1 MATDQPELRALER
14 QELLQRREATR
25 RAIHRNAAQARGEF
39 ERRQFEGLIRIT
51 GLMLRGKTLKT
62 MADPQVPLVYWR
74 GRAFEELGEQEDAL
88 ACYRVLASWDGGSHP
103 LVDDARG
110 YIDKAV
116 QRLIELH
123 GEPPG
128 SRPAVPPH
136 RDSRVFPRPI
146 LTPGRLIAAVGCTL
160 VGTLCAAAILAVLAL
175 I

>member
-1 MATDQPELRALER
+1 MSSKQPELRALER

-39 ERRQFEGLIRIT
+39 ERRQYDGLVKIT

-74 GRAFEELGEQEDAL
+74 GRAFEELDDRESAL

-103 LVDDARG
+103 VVDDARE
-110 YIDKAV
+110 YIDMAL

-128 SRPAVPPH
+128 SLPTTTPQ
-136 RDSRVFPRPI
+136 RDTRVFPRPL
-146 LTPGRLIAAVGCTL
+146 LTPGRLIGAVGCTL
-160 VGTLCAAAILAVLAL
+160 IGTLCAGLILAIVAM